1 MVHAALCEA
10 EGGLRGGNQIGGG
23 GLEKRNRRAMKAGLV
38 ILIFALAAAGCTT
51 SSSARLKAQ
60 NAYLAGQNAALQR
73 QPAGVTVVGAVQ
85 NPQVPWVTGL
95 TLAQAIATA
104 NYTGADA
111 PKQILITRQ
120 GETAAMDAKVLLD
133 GTDIPLE
140 VGDVVGLR

>member
-1 MVHAALCEA
+1 
-10 EGGLRGGNQIGGG
+10 
-23 GLEKRNRRAMKAGLV
+23 MKAGLV

>member
-1 MVHAALCEA
+1 
-10 EGGLRGGNQIGGG
+10 
-23 GLEKRNRRAMKAGLV
+23 MKAGLV
-38 ILIFALAAAGCTT
+38 ILIVALAAAGCTT

-73 QPAGVTVVGAVQ
+73 QQAAQAAGVTVVGAVQ
-85 NPQVPWVTGL
+85 NPQVPWVAGL

-104 NYTGADA
+104 NYTGADT

-140 VGDVVGLR
+140 VGDVIELR